1 MENEIDEIDKIVED
15 IYNNYN
21 NNRVLEAFKILNKLF
36 NNIINNPDE
45 EKLKIFK
52 KSNINLQLKVL
63 IIKECLEILKSLG
76 YTEIDEDKLIFK
88 GDIKRLKYA
97 TYVMTKKINIIN
109 EKIEKQKKEEEEK
122 KQEEIRKEFEEKSKI
137 LMEQKME
144 RERLRQQC
152 LNDRKE
158 VAQNMK
164 PKNSVAT
171 NLKFGAKE
179 VKVEFQCS
187 GGGGR

>member
-122 KQEEIRKEFEEKSKI
+122 KQEEIRREFEEKSKI
-137 LMEQKME
+137 LMQQKME

>member
-1 MENEIDEIDKIVED
+1 MESDSDEIDGIVED

-21 NNRVLEAFKILNKLF
+21 GKRVLEAFKILNKLF
-36 NNIINNPDE
+36 NNIINDPEE
-45 EKLKIFK
+45 EKFKIFK

-63 IIKECLEILKSLG
+63 IIKECLDLLKALG
-76 YTEIDEDKLIFK
+76 YTELDEERLIFK
-88 GDIKRLKYA
+88 GNTKRLKYA
-97 TYVMTKKINIIN
+97 TYSMTKIIF
-109 EKIEKQKKEEEEK
+109 KIEEALEKQQKEEEEK
-122 KQEEIRKEFEEKSKI
+122 KQEEIRKEFEAKSKK
-137 LMEQKME
+137 LMEEKME

-164 PKNSVAT
+164 PKSSVA
-171 NLKFGAKE
+171 NDLKFGAKE
-179 VKVEFQCS
+179 VKVEFTCS

>member
-1 MENEIDEIDKIVED
+1 MEKEKDEIDKKVED

-45 EKLKIFK
+45 EKFKIFK

-63 IIKECLEILKSLG
+63 IIKECLEILESLG

>member
-1 MENEIDEIDKIVED
+1 MESDSDEIDGTVED

-21 NNRVLEAFKILNKLF
+21 GKRVLEAFKILNKLF
-36 NNIINNPDE
+36 NNIINDPEE
-45 EKLKIFK
+45 EKFKIFK

-63 IIKECLEILKSLG
+63 IIKECLDMLKVLG
-76 YTEIDEDKLIFK
+76 YTELDEERLIFK
-88 GDIKRLKYA
+88 GSIKRLKYA
-97 TYVMTKKINIIN
+97 TYSMTKIIF
-109 EKIEKQKKEEEEK
+109 KIEEALEKQQKEEEEK
-122 KQEEIRKEFEEKSKI
+122 KQEEIRKEFEEKSKK
-137 LMEQKME
+137 LMEEKME

-164 PKNSVAT
+164 PKSSVA
-171 NLKFGAKE
+171 NDLKFGAKE
-179 VKVEFQCS
+179 VKVEFTCS

>member
-1 MENEIDEIDKIVED
+1 MESDSDEIDKIVED

-21 NNRVLEAFKILNKLF
+21 GKRVLEAFKILNKLF
-36 NNIINNPDE
+36 NNIINDPEE
-45 EKLKIFK
+45 EKFKIFK

-63 IIKECLEILKSLG
+63 IIKECLDLLKVLG
-76 YTEIDEDKLIFK
+76 YTELDEERLIFK
-88 GDIKRLKYA
+88 GSIKRLKYA
-97 TYVMTKKINIIN
+97 TYSMTKIIF
-109 EKIEKQKKEEEEK
+109 KIEEALEKQQKEEEEK
-122 KQEEIRKEFEEKSKI
+122 KQEEIRKEFEAKSKK
-137 LMEQKME
+137 LMEEKME

-164 PKNSVAT
+164 PKSSVA
-171 NLKFGAKE
+171 NDLKFGAKE
-179 VKVEFQCS
+179 VKVEFTCS

>member
-1 MENEIDEIDKIVED
+1 MENEKDEIDKKVED

-45 EKLKIFK
+45 EKFKIFK

-63 IIKECLEILKSLG
+63 IIKECLEILESLG

-109 EKIEKQKKEEEEK
+109 EKIEKQKKEDEEK

>member
-1 MENEIDEIDKIVED
+1 MESENDEIDTIIED

-21 NNRVLEAFKILNKLF
+21 GKRVLEAFKILNKLF

-45 EKLKIFK
+45 EKFKIFK

-63 IIKECLEILKSLG
+63 IIKECQDILKSLG
-76 YTEIDEDKLIFK
+76 YTELDEERLLFK
-88 GDIKRLKYA
+88 GDVRRLKYA
-97 TYVMTKKINIIN
+97 TYSMTKKIH
-109 EKIEKQKKEEEEK
+109 KIEEALDKQKKDEEEK
-122 KQEEIRKEFEEKSKI
+122 KQEEIRKEFEEKNKI
-137 LMEQKME
+137 LMQQKME
-144 RERLRQQC
+144 RERLREQC

-158 VAQNMK
+158 VAQKMK
-164 PKNSVAT
+164 PKSSVA
-171 NLKFGAKE
+171 NDLKFGAKE

>member
-1 MENEIDEIDKIVED
+1 MESDSDEIDKIVED

-21 NNRVLEAFKILNKLF
+21 GKRVLEAFKILNKLF
-36 NNIINNPDE
+36 NNIINDPEE
-45 EKLKIFK
+45 EKFKIFK

-63 IIKECLEILKSLG
+63 IIKECLDLLKALG
-76 YTEIDEDKLIFK
+76 YTELDEERLIFK
-88 GDIKRLKYA
+88 GSIKRLKYA
-97 TYVMTKKINIIN
+97 TYSMTKIIF
-109 EKIEKQKKEEEEK
+109 KIEEALEKQQKEEEEK
-122 KQEEIRKEFEEKSKI
+122 KQEEIRKEFEAKSKK
-137 LMEQKME
+137 LMEEKME

-164 PKNSVAT
+164 PKSSVA
-171 NLKFGAKE
+171 NDLKFGAKE
-179 VKVEFQCS
+179 VKVEFTCS

>member
-1 MENEIDEIDKIVED
+1 MEDANDEIDNLVED

-21 NNRVLEAFKILNKLF
+21 NKRVSEAFKILNKLF

-45 EKLKIFK
+45 EKYKIFK

-63 IIKECLEILKSLG
+63 IIKECQDILKSLG
-76 YTEIDEDKLIFK
+76 YTELDEDRLIFK
-88 GDIKRLKYA
+88 GNINRLKYA
-97 TYVMTKKINIIN
+97 TYVMTKKIF
-109 EKIEKQKKEEEEK
+109 KIEEILEKQRKEEEEE
-122 KQEEIRKEFEEKSKI
+122 KQEKIRKEFEEKSKM
-137 LMEQKME
+137 LMEEKME
-144 RERLRQQC
+144 RERLKQQC

-164 PKNSVAT
+164 PKNSVAN

-179 VKVEFQCS
+179 VKVEFTCS

>member
-1 MENEIDEIDKIVED
+1 MEKENVEIDKIVED
-15 IYNNYN
+15 IYSNYN
-21 NNRVLEAFKILNKLF
+21 NHRVLEAFKILNKLF

-45 EKLKIFK
+45 EKFKIFK

-63 IIKECLEILKSLG
+63 IIKECQNILKSLG
-76 YTEIDEDKLIFK
+76 YTEIDEDRLIFK
-88 GDIKRLKYA
+88 GDIKQLKYA
-97 TYVMTKKINIIN
+97 TYLMKNKINIIN
-109 EKIEKQKKEEEEK
+109 DIIEKQKKEEEEK

-137 LMEQKME
+137 LMQEKME

-158 VAQNMK
+158 VAQNIK

>member
-1 MENEIDEIDKIVED
+1 MESENDEIDKIIED
-15 IYNNYN
+15 IYSNYN
-21 NNRVLEAFKILNKLF
+21 NNRVLEAFKIFNKG
-36 NNIINNPDE
+36 
-45 EKLKIFK
+45 
-52 KSNINLQLKVL
+52 NINLQLKVL
-63 IIKECLEILKSLG
+63 IIKECQEILKNLG
-76 YTEIDEDKLIFK
+76 YNDYEDEKLIFK
-88 GDIKRLKYA
+88 GDVKKLKYA
-97 TYVMTKKINIIN
+97 TYLLTKKINIIN
-109 EKIEKQKKEEEEK
+109 EKIEKQAKEEEEK

-158 VAQNMK
+158 VSQNMK

-171 NLKFGAKE
+171 NLKYGAKE

>member
-1 MENEIDEIDKIVED
+1 MEDANDEIDNLVED

-21 NNRVLEAFKILNKLF
+21 NKRVSEAFKILNKLF

-45 EKLKIFK
+45 EKYKIFK

-63 IIKECLEILKSLG
+63 IIKECQDILKSLG
-76 YTEIDEDKLIFK
+76 YTELDEDRLIFK
-88 GDIKRLKYA
+88 GNINRLKYA
-97 TYVMTKKINIIN
+97 TYVMTKKIF
-109 EKIEKQKKEEEEK
+109 KIEEILEKQRKEEEEE
-122 KQEEIRKEFEEKSKI
+122 KQEKIRKEFEEKSKM
-137 LMEQKME
+137 LMEEKME
-144 RERLRQQC
+144 RERLKQQC

-164 PKNSVAT
+164 PKNSVA
-171 NLKFGAKE
+171 NNFKFGAKE
-179 VKVEFQCS
+179 VKVEFTCS

>member
-1 MENEIDEIDKIVED
+1 MENENVEIDKIVED
-15 IYNNYN
+15 IYSNYN

-45 EKLKIFK
+45 EKFKIFK

-63 IIKECLEILKSLG
+63 IIKECQDILKSLG

-88 GDIKRLKYA
+88 GDIKQLKYA
-97 TYVMTKKINIIN
+97 TYLMTNKINIIN
-109 EKIEKQKKEEEEK
+109 DIIERQKKKEEEK

-137 LMEQKME
+137 LMQEKME

-158 VAQNMK
+158 VAQNIK

>member
-1 MENEIDEIDKIVED
+1 MEDANDEIDNLVED

-21 NNRVLEAFKILNKLF
+21 NKRVSEAFKILNKLF

-45 EKLKIFK
+45 EKYKIFK

-63 IIKECLEILKSLG
+63 IIKECQDILKSLG
-76 YTEIDEDKLIFK
+76 YTELDEDRLIFK
-88 GDIKRLKYA
+88 GNINRLKYA
-97 TYVMTKKINIIN
+97 TYVMTKKIF
-109 EKIEKQKKEEEEK
+109 KIEEILEKQRKEEEEE
-122 KQEEIRKEFEEKSKI
+122 KQEKIRKEFEEKSKK
-137 LMEQKME
+137 LMEEKME
-144 RERLRQQC
+144 RERLKQQC

-164 PKNSVAT
+164 PKNSVAN

-179 VKVEFQCS
+179 VKVEFTCS